1 MKELKF
7 YTLEEMKE
15 YYDEKSKTYQFW
27 GKDGTA
33 CSVSILFNLD
43 QPNAKILCHD
53 LSCFDIHVNT
63 ITAWDIDACFMVA
76 NQIIAHNI
84 DAVDIFSHKLIIIND
99 GEINAWGNI
108 RCDSIVWERLT
119 NW

>member
-15 YYDEKSKTYQFW
+15 YYDEKSKTYQFY
-27 GKDGTA
+27 GSNGEA
-33 CSVSILFNLD
+33 CNVSILFNLEK
-43 QPNAKILCHD
+43 PNAKILCHN